1 MELSALKNIIQEHGI
16 IGAGGA
22 GFPAY
27 AKLDE
32 RAETVILNC
41 AECEPLL
48 KLHRQLLEH
57 KSYEIISAL
66 DTVRESLNAVSAI
79 VGIKAEYKK
88 AIEAV
93 STVLKDFPNIFL
105 CPLDNVYPMGDEIVL
120 IYEATG
126 KVIRPGGL
134 PIEEGVI
141 VYNVETM
148 YNIHQAI
155 VEKLPV
161 TAKLVSVVGAVHEPK
176 TVSAPIGM
184 SLKEVV
190 DAAGGSSCSDEV
202 YLVGGPMMGR
212 VLPKHASVTKTTNAV
227 LVLPSDHS
235 LIMKRHSNPEI
246 DLKRAASICCQCN
259 ACTDLCPRNQ
269 LGHPIDPAMFMR
281 VAGNRSFS
289 STNYFLDTMYCS
301 ACGVCELYACP
312 QSLSPRTI
320 LSAYKTGLRAAGVSL
335 NPEPEFSK
343 VHSYRKYRKVPEKRL
358 TARLDLLKYE
368 EKECGYDERLL
379 DSAQVNIALNS
390 HIGAPSV
397 VTVSVGDKVDRGQVI
412 AKAAAGLSVPV
423 HSSIS
428 GTVAELGRDYI
439 RIVKG

>member
-1 MELSALKNIIQEHGI
+1 MELSALKNIIRQNGI

-57 KSYEIISAL
+57 KSYEIMSAL
-66 DTVRESLNAVSAI
+66 NTVRESLNAGSAI
-79 VGIKAEYKK
+79 IGIKEEYQQ
-88 AIEAV
+88 AIEAMEEA
-93 STVLKDFPNIFL
+93 LKEFPKLSI
-105 CPLDNVYPMGDEIVL
+105 CRLDNLYPMGDEIVL
-120 IYEATG
+120 IYEAIG

-148 YNIHQAI
+148 YNIYQAI
-155 VEKLPV
+155 TSDTPV
-161 TAKLVSVVGAVHEPK
+161 TSKLISVVAAVNEPK
-176 TVSAPIGM
+176 TVLAPIGM
-184 SLKEVV
+184 SLEEVV
-190 DAAGGSSCSDEV
+190 DAAKGSSCSDEV

-212 VLPKHASVTKTTNAV
+212 VLPKNATVTKTTNAI

-235 LIMKRHSNPEI
+235 LIMKRHSNTEI

-281 VAGNRSFS
+281 VASNRSFS
-289 STNYFLDTMYCS
+289 NTNYFLDTMYCS

-320 LSAYKTGLRAAGVSL
+320 LSAYKGGLRAAKVAP
-335 NPEPEFSK
+335 NPNPKFSE
-343 VHSYRKYRKVPEKRL
+343 VDEHRKYRKVPEKRL

-368 EKECGYDERLL
+368 EKECGYDDRLL
-379 DSAQVNIALNS
+379 DTKKVRISLNS

-397 VTVSVGDKVDRGQVI
+397 SIVSVGDAVSIGQMI
-412 AKAAAGLSVPV
+412 AKAAEGLSVPV
-423 HSSIS
+423 HSSIT
-428 GTVAELGRDYI
+428 GIVAEVSKDYI
-439 RIVKG
+439 MIVK